1 MGFRFRKSIGLG
13 FGRLNFSKSGVS
25 ASLGGPGNVVNF
37 GPRGV
42 RHTVGIP
49 GSGLSYSRGLFGRRR
64 RLSNQEIQHQ
74 RDIEEARLRSEAEDL
89 IERGDAEDA
98 VHEAK
103 YKQAVLAIKE
113 AEKFEHT
120 FTPAQQAEL
129 NTARAELNRF
139 RVDHDQYRHNRQDLR
154 RAMNGDRSQVQS
166 RGVLGTG
173 NSASDSRVWRDEARE
188 RQRDV
193 PREGVLIFV

>member
-64 RLSNQEIQHQ
+64 RLSNQEYPAPA
-74 RDIEEARLRSEAEDL
+74 RDRGSTPSLRS
-89 IERGDAEDA
+89 RGP
-98 VHEAK
+98 HR
-103 YKQAVLAIKE
+103 
-113 AEKFEHT
+113 T
-120 FTPAQQAEL
+120 
-129 NTARAELNRF
+129 RRC
-139 RVDHDQYRHNRQDLR
+139 RGR
-154 RAMNGDRSQVQS
+154 RA
-166 RGVLGTG
+166 
-173 NSASDSRVWRDEARE
+173 
-188 RQRDV
+188 
-193 PREGVLIFV
+193 